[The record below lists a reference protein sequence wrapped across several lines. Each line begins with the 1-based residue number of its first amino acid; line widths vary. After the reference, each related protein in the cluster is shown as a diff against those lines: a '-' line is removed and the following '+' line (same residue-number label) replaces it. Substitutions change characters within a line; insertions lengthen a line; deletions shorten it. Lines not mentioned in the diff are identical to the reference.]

1 VALVRVYCGLAS
13 ADLNNTPPGSVTWL
27 TVAVVDDAGRLL
39 DICDISD
46 DAAGFAELGALL
58 AERSNGFES
67 VAIAADSDDH
77 IVTQLLTAAGR
88 YLAYTDE
95 DSADDYA
102 ERFGDDESVEEIQ
115 SSPTERR
122 AIGLARA
129 LQAGVL
135 SAVAQPTPRDLLG
148 IKPVLAAHGAV
159 ITGRQGAA
167 ATLREVLRE
176 LYPAALRAFP
186 DPAEPIPLAILDAL
200 PEPGPLG
207 GNSSGRGRDTQ
218 AVAELAETGVADT
231 ATISDAVTAL
241 RVAVAETPRR
251 TGMNRSINSAV
262 AETVRQS
269 VAAVRA
275 CDAAAGALVS
285 VLAARM
291 PGATA
296 PARGQGATRSR
307 AASGAAAEPARALQ
321 TAADEARPAGGRRSR
336 SQSATVRPRSAPPA
350 AARPQS
356 APPATA
362 PAEPAAFPAAA
373 APTAFPAAPAAAST
387 AFPAAPAAASPAFP
401 AAPAAAAFPAAGGA
415 HRAANT
421 EQPTMVQPPAR
432 PMTPAQPTVVQQQP
446 IPAAPIPVQTAPP
459 APVPVHTPAPPP
471 VPLQS
476 PPAPIPAPPPV
487 SVPTPMHPA
496 VQTPPAAR
504 SQPAPP
510 PGLISPAYPTSGAPV
525 SGMPDGGSR
534 PARSQ
539 SDQPVTRP
547 YTMAPG
553 PVPTAPPEVT
563 SVSMPLASIP
573 APAPPPPISSPPVQS
588 FRLGGDGYPTGAP
601 EFGNSAT
608 PRPAADVPPPGSRA
622 SWPLVGEA
630 MRDSTDSIRAA
641 EPQTY
646 ESQTYGSPV
655 GESRTYESRTYG
667 SPAAE
672 TRTDSIRMPESHTGD
687 YPRLDEPFTGDITGD
702 VGGSTDVPRQR
713 EGRIKPPWQSD
724 DLPAEPPALRLVEPA
739 PLADP
744 ALSGEHP
751 QYRDEFDQLRFEPP
765 ALRLVETN
773 GAANGGLNGLANG
786 SRAAAERGSTAERL
800 PRRTATPRAET
811 SGTSGSDE
819 SDGDLLI
826 FAEARSAWFTDHF
839 GEEEV
844 KLDFANPSD
853 EGWRAA
859 EQAAERALSAE
870 TASGLPR
877 RVPQENL
884 VPGSPIAA
892 PDRPLRIV
900 RDAAAIAAH
909 TTGYFRG
916 WRRGQEVGGYR
927 VGGRPGRES
936 AGWDFSRDQDG
947 GHEPDYEYRSAR
959 R

>member
-13 ADLNNTPPGSVTWL
+13 ADLSNTPPGSVTWL

-102 ERFGDDESVEEIQ
+102 ERFGDDESIEEIQ
-115 SSPTERR
+115 SGPTERR

-135 SAVAQPTPRDLLG
+135 SAVALPTPRDLLG

-207 GNSSGRGRDTQ
+207 GNASGRGRDAQ
-218 AVAELAETGVADT
+218 AVAELAEAGVADA
-231 ATISDAVTAL
+231 ATISEAVTAL

-285 VLAARM
+285 VLAARV
-291 PGATA
+291 PGASA
-296 PARGQGATRSR
+296 PARGQRPARSR
-307 AASGAAAEPARALQ
+307 AANGAAEPARALQ
-321 TAADEARPAGGRRSR
+321 TTADEARPAGRRSR
-336 SQSATVRPRSAPPA
+336 SQSAAVRPRSAPPA
-350 AARPQS
+350 AAKPQS

-362 PAEPAAFPAAA
+362 PAEPTAFPVAPAAAAFPA
-373 APTAFPAAPAAAST
+373 T
-387 AFPAAPAAASPAFP
+387 PAFL
-401 AAPAAAAFPAAGGA
+401 AAPAAAAFPASGGA

-421 EQPTMVQPPAR
+421 EQPTMVQPAAR
-432 PMTPAQPTVVQQQP
+432 SMTPAQPTVVQRQP

-459 APVPVHTPAPPP
+459 VPVPVNTPAPPP

-487 SVPTPMHPA
+487 SVPMPVHPT
-496 VQTPPAAR
+496 VQPPLATR

-525 SGMPDGGSR
+525 SGMPDSGSR

-563 SVSMPLASIP
+563 SVSMPLASVP
-573 APAPPPPISSPPVQS
+573 TSAPPPVSSPPVQS
-588 FRLGGDGYPTGAP
+588 FRLSGDGYPTGTP
-601 EFGNSAT
+601 EFGNGAA
-608 PRPAADVPPPGSRA
+608 PRPAADVAPPGSRA

-646 ESQTYGSPV
+646 EPQTYESQTYGSPV
-655 GESRTYESRTYG
+655 GESHTYESRTYG

-672 TRTDSIRMPESHTGD
+672 THTDSIRLPESHTGD

-702 VGGSTDVPRQR
+702 VGGSADVPRQR

-739 PLADP
+739 SLADP

-773 GAANGGLNGLANG
+773 GATNGAANGGLSGLTNG
-786 SRAAAERGSTAERL
+786 SRAAAERGATAERL
-800 PRRTATPRAET
+800 PRRAATPRAET
-811 SGTSGSDE
+811 PTTSGGDE

-870 TASGLPR
+870 TDSGLPR
-877 RVPQENL
+877 RVPQQNL

-947 GHEPDYEYRSAR
+947 GQESDYEYRSAR